1 MSEFLFRQ
9 EVARFHD
16 DPRFGEKIFY
26 QPIQLRIFVIALLIV
41 VFCFGVFASVA
52 PVQQTEMVRGH
63 LDPKQGAMK
72 VFSPAAGTV
81 SEVLVREGETV
92 YTGQVLARITR
103 STFDSTGH
111 AALDYSLD
119 QLDVQITQQARHI
132 SLLVKQSKLN
142 TRQIAQQLQAR
153 QQELDAMLAQL
164 HVVKKRYELSEREVQ
179 RQARLLSLRQ
189 TASAQHERALDS
201 MYSLEQAMQSV
212 QAQIKAATATML
224 SLQQQLEQEPFTRQA
239 QVLEVEKLLAQ
250 LRSRRAELEVGD
262 AFTITAPSAG
272 IVSNLLAMFG
282 AAVNPRTPFLTLLPL
297 TTDMQALLYVPSRA
311 LGLLGE
317 AQQILLAYDAYP
329 SRVYG
334 YFPARI
340 ERIADTVLDPREHI
354 FPLDVQEAVY
364 LVRATPDL
372 NSEGSSENLSFRSGM
387 QFSAYV
393 VTGQQSLLQRLL
405 SPLRRLRSRV

>member
-26 QPIQLRIFVIALLIV
+26 QPIQLRVFVIALLIV
-41 VFCFGVFASVA
+41 VVCFGVFASVA
-52 PVQQTEMVRGH
+52 PVQQTEMLRGH

-72 VFSPAAGTV
+72 VFSPTAGTV
-81 SEVLVREGETV
+81 SEVLVRDGDV
-92 YTGQVLARITR
+92 VHRGQVLARIAR
-103 STFDSTGH
+103 STFDSSGH

-119 QLDVQITQQARHI
+119 QIDAQITQQSRHKT
-132 SLLVKQSKLN
+132 LLVKRSKLN
-142 TRQIAQQLQAR
+142 EEQISAQLKAR
-153 QQELDAMLAQL
+153 QQELDAMHAQL
-164 HVVKKRYELSEREVQ
+164 YVVKKRHVLSEREVQ
-179 RQARLLSLRQ
+179 RQATLLTQRQ
-189 TASAQHERALDS
+189 AASAQHERALDS
-201 MYSLEQAMQSV
+201 MYSLEQAAQSV
-212 QAQIKAATATML
+212 QAQIKSATAAML
-224 SLQQQLEQEPFTRQA
+224 ILQQQLDQEPFTLQA

-250 LRSRRAELEVGD
+250 LRARRAELEVGD
-262 AFTITAPSAG
+262 AFTITAPSDG
-272 IVSNLLAMFG
+272 IVSNLLTMLG
-282 AAVNPRTPFLTLLPL
+282 ASVNPRAPFLTLLPV
-297 TTDMQALLYVPSRA
+297 TSDMQALLYVPSRA
-311 LGLLGE
+311 LGSLDE
-317 AQQILLAYDAYP
+317 AQQVLLAYDAYP

-354 FPLDVQEAVY
+354 FPLDVQEPIY

-372 NSEGSSENLSFRSGM
+372 NSEGSSENLNFRSGM

-405 SPLRRLRSRV
+405 SPLQRLRSRV